1 MTSRISRFLHVIRQS
16 DWGPR
21 AESQLELSQLVCEK
35 SLQAFQAKPFD
46 VGIQK
51 RERHVCHVY
60 LHSAQHVFIQ
70 RYRRSRHKLWWWSL
84 PQWPT
89 LLTGLRQETNLISTS
104 QSRKI
109 RCYKRNDCSCKCCEC
124 QATSLHMYQIGWA
137 KTQQF
142 DSVLRTQIQCFWIR
156 SIDGFAVVWLSLAC
170 SADLPWVPS
179 AKSYRLLC
187 QFAES
192 DLILS
197 QGGEVAVDAISFHT
211 YQADTR

>member
-1 MTSRISRFLHVIRQS
+1 MYAMCICIVLSTLSYRDIEGLATSCDDDPCPSDPRFWLGW
-16 DWGPR
+16 DKKLTWYP
-21 AESQLELSQLVCEK
+21 
-35 SLQAFQAKPFD
+35 
-46 VGIQK
+46 
-51 RERHVCHVY
+51 
-60 LHSAQHVFIQ
+60 LHSHGKITC
-70 RYRRSRHKLWWWSL
+70 YR
-84 PQWPT
+84 
-89 LLTGLRQETNLISTS
+89 
-104 QSRKI
+104 
-109 RCYKRNDCSCKCCEC
+109 RNDCSCKCCEC

-211 YQADTR
+211 YQADTG